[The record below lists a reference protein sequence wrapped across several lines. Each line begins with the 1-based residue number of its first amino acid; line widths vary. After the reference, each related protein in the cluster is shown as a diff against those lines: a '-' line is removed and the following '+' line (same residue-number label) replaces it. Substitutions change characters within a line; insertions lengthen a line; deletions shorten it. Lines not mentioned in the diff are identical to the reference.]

1 MKHSIFTVLILISH
15 VSAGSAQSGGLPDWL
30 KHMTLKGYGT
40 VTYSSFDWQTDSEK
54 RDQADLEKLVLY
66 PGWQLTENLSVL
78 AEIEFEHGGTGST
91 MEFDKLEEFGEFEQ
105 EIEKGGEV
113 VLEQLNIR
121 YRFSPELI
129 LTAGWMKI
137 PVGLASTHDEPHEY
151 FTVSPSESESALIPV
166 NWYEGGVGI
175 SGRYGFLSYTG
186 MIVTGL
192 DGTGFSSANWIRGG
206 YQKRFETVTAENPA
220 FFLRLD
226 ALLTGESVTGIS
238 VYRGNT
244 TGNRPKPDLKTDAVV
259 TLTEFHTSQEWENWI
274 FRGMVLYGTLSHA
287 DLVTKANKNLSNN
300 LNVKRTPVASAALSW
315 SAEAGY
321 NLLPLFSRTEA
332 HQLFLFGKTE
342 FYDSMYEVTGIVS
355 DNPRFE
361 RTTHTAGVHYL
372 YLPGISLKAQ
382 YSDRTLGLSSLN
394 REKTVSL
401 GLGFEFE

>member
-1 MKHSIFTVLILISH
+1 MKPSFFTALIFIFTSH
-15 VSAGSAQSGGLPDWL
+15 SGSAQSTGLPDWL
-30 KHMTLKGYGT
+30 NRMTLKGYGT
-40 VTYSSFDWQTDSEK
+40 VTYSSYDWQTDPEK

-66 PGWQLTENLSVL
+66 SGWNLSENLSVL
-78 AEIEFEHGGTGST
+78 AEIEFEHGGTGSA

-121 YRFSPELI
+121 YRFSPEVI

-137 PVGLASTHDEPHEY
+137 PIGLASTHDEPHEY

-175 SGRYGFLSYTG
+175 SGQYGFLSYTG
-186 MIVTGL
+186 LMVTGL

-220 FFLRLD
+220 LFIRLD
-226 ALLTGESVTGIS
+226 ALLGESVTGIS
-238 VYRGNT
+238 VYRGNS
-244 TGNRPKPDLKTDAVV
+244 TGNRPKPDLKADAVV

-321 NLLPLFSRTEA
+321 NILPFFSRAED

-342 FYDSMYEVTGIVS
+342 FYDSMYEVTGIVL

-361 RTTHTAGVHYL
+361 RTTHTFGLHYL
-372 YLPGISLKAQ
+372 YLPGISLKAH

-394 REKTVSL
+394 REKTLSV